1 MARSTEEVARRSL
14 LEPEHAWERQ
24 PGEPDTAWVAF
35 VQYRDLGPAERSLA
49 RLAQVTN
56 KKRELYGGWCGRWNW
71 VARCAAY
78 DAWLDRQT
86 KLAEIDAIREMK
98 RRHVQIAMTLQGAGA
113 LALNKI
119 VAAEKALGPE
129 GQPGPLTLKP
139 AEAMGMVDL
148 GSKLERLSRGEPD
161 SIEVARIESAP
172 ALDYS
177 LLSNDELRTMIALT
191 RKASAVVPEDGDLD
205 GDA

>member
-1 MARSTEEVARRSL
+1 MAISTEEVAKRSL

-35 VQYRDLGPAERSLA
+35 VQYRDLGPSERSLA
-49 RLAQVTN
+49 RLAQATN
-56 KKRELYGGWCGRWNW
+56 KKRELYGGWCGKWNW

-78 DAWLDRQT
+78 DSWVDRQS
-86 KLAEIDAIREMK
+86 KLAEIEAIREMK
-98 RRHVQIAMTLQGAGA
+98 RRHVQIALTLQGAGA

-119 VAAEKALGPE
+119 VAAEKAMGAD

-139 AEAMGMVDL
+139 AEAMGLVDL
-148 GSKLERLSRGEPD
+148 GAKLERLSRGEPD
-161 SIEVARIESAP
+161 SIEVARIEAAP
-172 ALDYS
+172 AQDYS
-177 LLSNDELRTMIALT
+177 RLSNEELRTLLALT
-191 RKASAVVPEDGDLD
+191 RKASAADDGDTEPD